1 MWNYLFIGIFA
12 TIFYKYF
19 LRGIYFIFYMKFKYA
34 KRINCFYFPFLG
46 GLVKDVIYPEII
58 YRNSHRNLVLE
69 RRQNPKLEAT
79 VAGGGLYN
87 VMLIYDPELIKDI
100 L

>member
-69 RRQNPKLEAT
+69 RR
-79 VAGGGLYN
+79 
-87 VMLIYDPELIKDI
+87 
-100 L
+100 